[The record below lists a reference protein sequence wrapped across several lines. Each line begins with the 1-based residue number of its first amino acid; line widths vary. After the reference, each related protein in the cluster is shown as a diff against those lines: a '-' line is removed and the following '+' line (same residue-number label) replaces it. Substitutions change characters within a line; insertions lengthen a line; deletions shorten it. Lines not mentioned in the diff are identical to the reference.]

1 VISKFSVSN
10 FKAFGKEQEFTIKPI
25 TLVFGANSSGKSSF
39 LHSLLYLH
47 HLWATGEVDARYTKL
62 GGTNVDLG
70 GFKQLRHRGQMK
82 SVDFS
87 LSSHSPPSRGRSYK
101 LSFGYLTKVSVYD
114 GKQHLIEFGEN
125 YTWRTKEI
133 TITKIN
139 GRHPAFE
146 LLDDY
151 IKKFYEPY
159 GVDPNING
167 KDLLDLFTQLFWFR
181 GSFSQ
186 MKSAITIWE
195 MIEHRHNYERIV
207 LIRIIAPLIS
217 SLCTD
222 VVNTFWTLTGN
233 NIQEFAD
240 AVFYTINKNDRK
252 NWKGWKKF
260 AKQWSEKDYEKKYGS
275 LDKISDM
282 LHDAEWQ
289 IDLTYP
295 LLKEV
300 YESLSSQLEPLEN
313 ELAGITYLSPLRS
326 YPSRQ
331 SSSEGNNDSID
342 WLASGDFAWS
352 KLRND
357 SDLRNKVNE
366 WLGNEKLGSGL
377 KLETR
382 DLYSGDEMTEI
393 IEKARSKRRLSIEE
407 LLKQMNPLG
416 RELVLKDLRT
426 HTTVGLRDVGIGVA
440 QVLPV
445 LVRAL
450 GSHDQTHL
458 IEQPELHLHPA
469 LQSELADVFIRSAN
483 SSDYF
488 SSPANQFI
496 LETHSEHLILR
507 ILRRIRET
515 TEGRVPTG
523 LELKASDVSVIYIE
537 NTTDGSQAHHI
548 VIAEDGTFAQPW
560 PKGFFAERLEELL

>member
-39 LHSLLYLH
+39 LHSFLYLH
-47 HLWATGEVDARYTKL
+47 HLWATGEVDAWFTKL
-62 GGTNVDLG
+62 GGTSVDLG
-70 GFKQLRHRGQMK
+70 GLKQFSHRGVNQSNLSFSLFLNNTSSEKLEINIRHDHK
-82 SVDFS
+82 SVKI
-87 LSSHSPPSRGRSYK
+87 SRRSKSKSYVE
-101 LSFGYLTKVSVYD
+101 FDTFPNYRTTID
-114 GKQHLIEFGEN
+114 RFGE
-125 YTWRTKEI
+125 I
-133 TITKIN
+133 
-139 GRHPAFE
+139 HPSLKTLSENIEE
-146 LLDDY
+146 LY
-151 IKKFYEPY
+151 QPY
-159 GVDPNING
+159 DVEPNINVRE
-167 KDLLDLFTQLFWFR
+167 LLNLFAYVAFFPGL
-181 GSFSQ
+181 FSQ
-186 MKSAITIWE
+186 IQSVSSERMIGNFESGSDYSLVKIT
-195 MIEHRHNYERIV
+195 
-207 LIRIIAPLIS
+207 APMVSRQCRDVTNALWDLS
-217 SLCTD
+217 SKD
-222 VVNTFWTLTGN
+222 MG
-233 NIQEFAD
+233 EFAD
-240 AVFYTINKNDRK
+240 RIYFFINRDI
-252 NWKGWKKF
+252 G
-260 AKQWSEKDYEKKYGS
+260 DYEREWWEEVEREWIKAGYQKQFGS
-275 LDKISDM
+275 
-282 LHDAEWQ
+282 
-289 IDLTYP
+289 IDDNAGLIEEAYYKVFELFP
-295 LLKEV
+295 FFEKVKQKVLAL
-300 YESLSSQLEPLEN
+300 LEPLQEG
-313 ELAGITYLSPLRS
+313 LSKLTYLGPLRS

-331 SSSEGNNDSID
+331 SLSEGNNNSID

-357 SDLRNKVNE
+357 ADLRNKVNE

-407 LLKQMNPLG
+407 LLKQVNPLG
-416 RELVLKDLRT
+416 RELVLKDLRA

-450 GSHDQTHL
+450 GSLNQTHL

-483 SSDYF
+483 SSNN
-488 SSPANQFI
+488 SSPANTFI

-515 TEGRVPTG
+515 NEGRVPEG
-523 LELKASDVSVIYIE
+523 LELKASDVSVIYVE
-537 NTTDGSQAHHI
+537 NTPDGSQVHHI
-548 VIAEDGTFAQPW
+548 AIAEDGTFAQPW